1 MCLTCDMTPRNRS
14 ASFTM
19 SAAIPI
25 SACRSWNATPSDLRQ
40 ASRCGPWDW
49 GLGKNDTA
57 TPKTDPTSDLRQAG
71 RCGRESKRE
80 NHLGRESQSSP
91 KTNPPSRRTC
101 LHRLPS
107 APRGGRCRPHRW
119 RWWRQAGPE
128 PGFAAA
134 AEAAVGAVHMRHW
147 GTAPH
152 RVRQRVA
159 AAGTAEGRRECT
171 AAGRTVPH
179 REAVQVGN
187 FQVRRSTARCTAAG
201 AVVGVRSSHNT
212 PGLLPLD
219 RKVHL

>member
-1 MCLTCDMTPRNRS
+1 MARSTPTSHHFMCLTCDMTPRNRS

-40 ASRCGPWDW
+40 A
-49 GLGKNDTA
+49 GKRVWERIKA
-57 TPKTDPTSDLRQAG
+57 
-71 RCGRESKRE
+71 
-80 NHLGRESQSSP
+80 RESQSFL
-91 KTNPPSRRTC
+91 KTIPPSRRTC
-101 LHRLPS
+101 LHRSPS

-187 FQVRRSTARCTAAG
+187 SQVHRSTARCTAAG